1 MMKEIEGLSSKFLK
15 MSRFC
20 KFLLIIISFQSYS
33 QSDSDII
40 FSHKSGIYEDPFYLK
55 IKVKS
60 GNIYYSNDNGIE
72 KERSVFPDS
81 LLINQTISL
90 SLDIRQ
96 GDSIRELGIYSF
108 FIDFNTS
115 FKIVSIS
122 MNNEDLFG
130 TYRGIYAKGPH
141 AYWDT
146 TKKIWR
152 NTNWERKWE
161 RENYVEIF
169 DESGSR
175 IIGQKS
181 GIRIFGGMTKYYSEK
196 SLRLIARTEYGV
208 NRFDADI
215 FNKGKKKYKQFILR
229 HSGNDWDKLRFKD
242 AFTTSLA
249 SESGLDVQAFSPCHL
264 FVNSEYWGVYNIREK
279 INVYYVDNNH
289 NSGTSG
295 VDILQGYRTVE
306 AGSQHDYNAL
316 LSYIKKNDLSIDNN
330 YFKVQEMM
338 DTRNFANFQIH
349 QLYYANHDAMGNIR
363 FWKSDSLDAK
373 FRWIVYDTD
382 LGFGPSRVREN
393 SLKDFTS
400 SVQTDWYNRK
410 WATFLLRNL
419 LENERFKQDFIM
431 QSSFILNTTLSKDY
445 VIKRINEFKE
455 LYEEEMHIHFS
466 DQRRRFAFYQ
476 GSLKKWQQSIDGIT
490 LFAKKRDMYSFLHLE
505 KKFNLQKPYSLK
517 LIISNKDAGL
527 VLLNGNEVPVE
538 DFKGRFY
545 SEYDLPISI
554 VPNLGYSYS
563 GYNKSTINANSGD
576 SIGININFIKN
587 KDSDK
592 NIIINEVDYINNCF
606 EIFNQEKGPID
617 LSGWKFSDM
626 NDNIYEIKD
635 CIIQG
640 NRFAV
645 FHYDIIDKID
655 TVLYNQIDFKIS
667 SANEIIELFDK
678 SGGLVDRVK
687 YKINKINKSY
697 SRNIP
702 FDSIESLSF
711 IWKNNEDLTIGYHN
725 QSYITILLDQE
736 QVRKQ
741 ARKEKIIYISIG
753 IGIILPF
760 IFFLIRR
767 RRITL

>member
-1 MMKEIEGLSSKFLK
+1 MFKNRTLFLV
-15 MSRFC
+15 FI
-20 KFLLIIISFQSYS
+20 FISNFTFAQTSNTVS
-33 QSDSDII
+33 
-40 FSHKSGIYEDPFYLK
+40 FSHESGFYNEPFYLK
-55 IKVKS
+55 LNVEK
-60 GNIYYSNDNGIE
+60 GELFYFDENNID
-72 KERSVFPDS
+72 KDRKAFPDS
-81 LLINQTISL
+81 LLINKTSTISL
-90 SLDIRQ
+90 LVSHA
-96 GDSIRELGIYSF
+96 DSVHKLGSF
-108 FIDFNTS
+108 SYFIGFNTN
-115 FKIVSIS
+115 FKVVSIS
-122 MNNEDLFG
+122 IDNDFLFDK
-130 TYRGIYAKGPH
+130 YKGIYVKGPR
-141 AYWDT
+141 AYFDT
-146 TKKIWR
+146 VSNHYR
-152 NTNWERKWE
+152 NVNWEKKWE
-161 RENYVEIF
+161 RENFVEIF
-169 DESGSR
+169 NEKGER
-175 IIGQKS
+175 IVSQNS
-181 GIRIFGGMTKYYSEK
+181 GIKIFGGMTKYYSEK

-249 SESGLDVQAFSPCHL
+249 SESGLDVQASSPCHL

-316 LSYIKKNDLSIDNN
+316 LSYIRKNDLSIDKN

-363 FWKSDSLDAK
+363 FWKSDSLDGK

-382 LGFGPSRVREN
+382 LGFGPNRVREN

-431 QSSFILNTTLSKDY
+431 QSSFILNTILNKDH

-466 DQRRRFAFYQ
+466 NQRRRFESYR
-476 GSLKKWQQSIDGIT
+476 GNLKKWQQSIDGIT
-490 LFAKKRDMYSFLHLE
+490 LFAKKRDMYSFVHLE
-505 KKFNLQKPYSLK
+505 QKFNLQEPYLLK

-527 VLLNGNEVPVE
+527 VLLNDNEITVE

-554 VPNLGYSYS
+554 IPNLGYSYS
-563 GYNKSTINANSGD
+563 GYNKNTINAHSGD
-576 SIGININFIKN
+576 SIEININFIKN
-587 KDSDK
+587 KDSDM
-592 NIIINEVDYINNCF
+592 NIIINEVDYVNNCF
-606 EIFNQEKGPID
+606 EIFNQEKNPID
-617 LSGWKFSDM
+617 LSGWKFLDM
-626 NDNIYEIKD
+626 NDNIYEITD
-635 CIIQG
+635 CVIQG
-640 NRFAV
+640 NRFSV
-645 FHYDIIDKID
+645 FHYDTIDKID

-667 SANEIIELFDK
+667 STNEIIELFDK
-678 SGGLVDRVK
+678 SGGLVDRVE

-702 FDSIESLSF
+702 FEEFDGTKVEWRNIKQS
-711 IWKNNEDLTIGYHN
+711 TIGFHN
-725 QSYITILLDQE
+725 QTYTNILEGIKLRE
-736 QVRKQ
+736 LK
-741 ARKEKIIYISIG
+741 ARKSRRIVIASLG
-753 IGIILPF
+753 GAILIPF
-760 IFFLIRR
+760 LFFLISHFPFF
-767 RRITL
+767 